1 MQKKLTV
8 KDILGSR
15 GKRKLTEIYTHTVLE
30 AEACEAAGIDMII
43 TSELNDYERIRSAA
57 PNTFFTV
64 GLSYGALTYTHLTL
78 PQKRID

>member
-64 GLSYGALTYTHLTL
+64 GLSLSLIH
-78 PQKRID
+78 I

>member
-30 AEACEAAGIDMII
+30 AEACEKLLDTMI
-43 TSELNDYERIRSAA
+43 ELQNDYLGYL
-57 PNTFFTV
+57 N
-64 GLSYGALTYTHLTL
+64 
-78 PQKRID
+78 

>member
-8 KDILGSR
+8 KDILSSR

-30 AEACEAAGIDMII
+30 AEACESAGIDMII

-57 PNTFFTV
+57 CTY
-64 GLSYGALTYTHLTL
+64 LSLLEHYVDGCL
-78 PQKRID
+78 